1 MDLEKIFTLLCGY
14 RQRGKPIINEVQLEK
29 FGNEDFKKFVA
40 HVCKL
45 KHVQSAIEN
54 GRLEMEP
61 GLSHVIY
68 HKMKQGLKYLLW
80 EKKDVM
86 LKWFLLTT
94 KKKSLTTLA
103 TEVPSNASV
112 LQSFSLFVPK
122 AKSPMLDV
130 QFIMT
135 FCDDE
140 EEYTIQLN
148 ETAIYKSIY
157 SDEEVYSSLG
167 KEVCLLVDIVLAKG
181 GPESVVESYYSVM
194 KSQQHMMVVKTTR
207 ICP

>member
-1 MDLEKIFTLLCGY
+1 M
-14 RQRGKPIINEVQLEK
+14 
-29 FGNEDFKKFVA
+29 A

-45 KHVQSAIEN
+45 KHVQSTIEN

-68 HKMKQGLKYLLW
+68 RKMKQALKYLLC

-112 LQSFSLFVPK
+112 LQSFSLSVPK
-122 AKSPMLDV
+122 AKSPTLDV

-140 EEYTIQLN
+140 KEYTCSLMKLPY
-148 ETAIYKSIY
+148 TSPFTVTKKFTRHWGKKFAFWSI
-157 SDEEVYSSLG
+157 
-167 KEVCLLVDIVLAKG
+167 
-181 GPESVVESYYSVM
+181 
-194 KSQQHMMVVKTTR
+194 
-207 ICP
+207 